1 MLLILAFSSDYLHIR
16 SPLICLGFAFTF
28 IGFIVFQSIT
38 DVHTQTQVAYFAT
51 FMMCWGTAAP
61 SVLLSTWYNN
71 NVAHEGE
78 RVTLTSVG
86 VPLAN
91 LMGLVAS
98 NVFRDQDSPKYEPAL
113 ITIASFGACG
123 CLVAAMLGAFM
134 MWDNKKRNS
143 AQGVKLTA
151 QDVPTMKLRDGPKV
165 PEFRWFL

>member
-1 MLLILAFSSDYLHIR
+1 MLLVLAFSSDYLRIR

-28 IGFIVFQSIT
+28 IGFIVFQSVT
-38 DVHTQTQVAYFAT
+38 DVHAQTQVAYLAT

-123 CLVAAMLGAFM
+123 CLVTAMLGTYM

-151 QDVPTMKLRDGPKV
+151 QDVPTMKLRDGPNV
-165 PEFRWFL
+165 PEFRWLL